1 MGENVLIIG
10 RAGGGKTTFA
20 RAYAQTHGLKYNSL
34 DDTPYDYG
42 TGVVNEGFPD
52 TEGLKAATRIILV
65 ETPYLVTTRV
75 YQLERPNRKYEHCA
89 TQYDALIRLV
99 NSLQLEVEIHKTTW
113 WVGTAYDEPIVD
125 IAKWC
130 ENFTG
135 SASWVAD
142 LLCLPRDAIKKANGE
157 LGDTAKTLLRT
168 KFLSKKYGVFKTGE
182 SKYTEKGNRQ
192 EGEALQVIADYF
204 STELQLKPPRIFTEY
219 FSGECDAIGAI
230 YGKKTI
236 IDAKCSYDLF
246 TFNEAKITEKKVYAV
261 QMQIYMY
268 LYKCTHAKVCYVLLD
283 TPDDIIQSSIRKMEY
298 LAEAQNKTPEWVA
311 TQRANIIRLGKPE
324 GYIPLE
330 ERLHIVSYEYNSDLI
345 KEWIPYVERARLFL
359 KTLL

>member
-113 WVGTAYDEPIVD
+113 WIGTEYDEPIVD
-125 IAKWC
+125 MVAFC

-135 SASWVAD
+135 SASSFND
-142 LLCLPRDAIKKANGE
+142 LLTQPKTVKAKEAGE
-157 LGDTAKTLLRT
+157 LSETAKTMLRT
-168 KFLSKKYGVFKTGE
+168 KFLAKKYGVFKSGE

-204 STELQLKPPRIFTEY
+204 STELEVKPNRVFTDY
-219 FSGECDAIGAI
+219 FSGECDAIGMI
-230 YGKKTI
+230 NGKKTI
-236 IDAKCSYDLF
+236 IDAKCSYDVF

-261 QMQIYMY
+261 QMQIYMF
-268 LYKCTHAKVCYVLLD
+268 LYDCTHAKVCYILLD
-283 TPDDIIQSSIRKMEY
+283 TPDDIIQSAIRKMEY

-330 ERLHIVSYEYNSDLI
+330 ERIHIVEYEYDENLVN
-345 KEWIPYVERARLFL
+345 EWIPYVERARLFL